1 MAQLSGT
8 CASSHSQMQQAGQQ
22 VPTSVANLPIALR
35 YYRKVLVQDALE
47 LAPLYPNHPVHKFL
61 MGLPQFP
68 PLLADYQAKK
78 AAKVRGQTGRGRR
91 GVGRR
96 GEGRWH
102 ACWPVRLQ
110 EPQHIAPLPPV

>member
-1 MAQLSGT
+1 MTGNQSPKIGDIIPSKAYFEGLQ
-8 CASSHSQMQQAGQQ
+8 
-22 VPTSVANLPIALR
+22 ILR
-35 YYRKVLVQDALE
+35 VLVQDALE
-47 LAPLYPNHPVHKFL
+47 LAPLYPSHPGHKFR

-110 EPQHIAPLPPV
+110 EPHHIAPLPPV